1 MLTRLL
7 LFASVACCAVADGL
21 MDEITVECHPH
32 EMKVRLTTSMPFHGL
47 VYPRGLDKKSP
58 CMAEYDVQQGAPFTY
73 TVPLRSCN
81 TMFTDSV
88 LIAFLFI
95 FHRPDDDRMAV
106 ASSLTPARLILFILF
121 SVLDVRLIQEDGHV
135 EYFNTIVVQPHRK
148 LVTNQGRGYHVRCRY
163 QTKDTAIIS
172 GFNVR

>member
-1 MLTRLL
+1 MRADRHCCRIPRACHRSVMLTRLL
-7 LFASVACCAVADGL
+7 LFASLTCCAAADGL

-32 EMKVRLTTSMPFHGL
+32 EMKVRLTTSIPFHGL

-95 FHRPDDDRMAV
+95 FHRPDDDRAGRKQFTDTCTSHFV
-106 ASSLTPARLILFILF
+106 DFCSRCLTCGRSRRTDTSNISTRSS
-121 SVLDVRLIQEDGHV
+121 
-135 EYFNTIVVQPHRK
+135 FNRTG
-148 LVTNQGRGYHVRCRY
+148 NW
-163 QTKDTAIIS
+163 
-172 GFNVR
+172 